1 MFIYIARRVLYSI
14 PILLIASFALFA
26 MVRSTFD
33 PTARLRASRDV
44 QVIERE
50 RARLGL
56 DDPIVVQYKE
66 WGSKFIRGDWGESSR
81 TRERVF
87 PVIRRALWNTVQLIF
102 WGILIS
108 AVVAICVGVFSAV
121 KQYSALDY
129 LFTGASFAGIA
140 MPPFWFGLIA
150 IQILAVSLKGW
161 LNLDHVPFYFVGLH
175 STDNSGLLDYARH
188 LVLPVL
194 TLTVQIVASWS
205 RYMRAEMLD
214 AMSADY
220 VRAARAKGL
229 TKRRVVIRH
238 GLRNAL
244 IPLVTVMAL
253 DIGALFGGLVITET
267 IFSVPGMGKLFVESL
282 LTGDMNILAVWVVV
296 TAGFAITF
304 NLLADIAYG
313 ALDPRIRYT

>member
-161 LNLDHVPFYFVGLH
+161 LNLDQVPFFFVGLH